1 MYREYISSTGG
12 VYMKSRH
19 IVRLFFST
27 LVIGGISTICISFF
41 TRWDEYVGL
50 VQNGEMI
57 QSLSLLIWFCCI
69 GFMFSLVSQMGFFA
83 YLSVHRLGLSF
94 FRSKGLWNIVQVVLI
109 FVAIGDFLYFQ
120 SFGQPIVYQVIII
133 VGLLIVSSIIAFL
146 KVIQTNKTAF
156 IPSMFF
162 MVVVTLIEWIPAI
175 QAEDN
180 ESWLYFML
188 IPLLVCNGYQLFMLH
203 HLQKKSYSAP
213 SNPV

>member
-1 MYREYISSTGG
+1 
-12 VYMKSRH
+12 MKSRH
-19 IVRLFFST
+19 IVRLFCST

-41 TRWDEYVGL
+41 TRWDEYIGL
-50 VQNGEMI
+50 VQNGEVI
-57 QSLSLLIWFCCI
+57 QLFSLLVWFCCI

-94 FRSKGLWNIVQVVLI
+94 FRSKGLWDTVQVVFI

-120 SFGQPIVYQVIII
+120 TFAQPMGDQVIAI
-133 VGLLIVSSIIAFL
+133 VGLLIISSIIAYL

-156 IPSMFF
+156 IPSVFF

-180 ESWLYFML
+180 GSWLYFML
-188 IPLLVCNGYQLFMLH
+188 IPLLICNGYQLFMLH
-203 HLQKKSYSAP
+203 HLQKKSYSVP
-213 SNPV
+213 SNSV